1 MANILGQLVVNLIAS
16 TAGFESGMNAASKLA
31 QKSSKEI
38 QGAFNDVGDAL
49 GSLLGPLG
57 SIGSGISS
65 AFAGI
70 GKTAGGVLE
79 VLGPLGGAAG
89 VAGVALAG
97 MAAVGVAVGAAGIG
111 IAIHAAD
118 AAAHLGELSQSTG
131 VSVESLS
138 LLGDVAEAK
147 GISVDSMGKAL
158 EKLSKSAVAAAQAGP
173 KASNAYKDLGIAV
186 TNADGTMRPAEDIF
200 NSVSAKF
207 ATMPDGPLKTA
218 EAIKLFGKSGAE
230 LIPLLNEGGEKLTE
244 LEGHYKSLGDVI
256 TGPMAQSSE
265 QLKENESLVG
275 AAFTGVAND
284 LLADLVPAINVV
296 AQEFVSFFEDNRTQI
311 STFAEGV
318 GNSSKVVLN
327 LAQVVG
333 EVLSLISRVVTTSV
347 EVTQTAI
354 QTASN
359 VTAALGKGDISG
371 AWDAVK
377 AGGKTAADSVKYN
390 FDQAVSGVKDSIKS
404 IAGVWTAALPSAT
417 APKPQ
422 TQQVASA
429 PIDLDFI
436 TKTVDAL
443 QRQAEKEETL
453 AGAIGKATQ
462 SQIDA
467 NAAAIANEAIEKL
480 VDEATQKK
488 IQNTTAFK
496 NALAAAIPQIQ
507 AAAQWQAT
515 FKAAIADQGEFDSF
529 TKKIKDQI
537 AAMEGEAD
545 AGNAVEK
552 QQAKNTASLKPLAD
566 VVAQLTADYKALSAE
581 YGDQDSRVKD
591 LAQKIAS
598 LNQQYAQ
605 EKLAVDTLNAA
616 TAANAGKEELTQE
629 NSKIAAIKQTTA
641 ALLAGGEAY
650 AKVSTQVAEYAAKT
664 GASDDK
670 VKQFAADLKAENV
683 ALQQQAAI
691 ALASP
696 GQSQQA
702 QNLQIQIATLQQ
714 LSDQWQEQGKDITGV
729 QQAMLK
735 LNAEY
740 QNMQVEAGGA
750 MAGMTAAFADFAA
763 KVPTMGQTM
772 QQLTTTALNGIGDNL
787 ATMIATGKAKW
798 SDLVNSME
806 TALLKSSIN
815 TLLKQMFSSLG
826 GALSGQSGVLGSLG
840 SMLKGG
846 AGGASQ
852 AASSAALTT
861 AATTLSASGA
871 TLTAS
876 GATLTASGAT
886 LTASAASLT
895 AAAASLA
902 ASAASSSVGSV
913 GGGLGAM
920 AEGGDVTPGRSYIV
934 GEKRAEI
941 FTPRTAGTITP
952 NPAMAGGQSITQNY
966 NISTPNADSF
976 QRSQKQIS
984 SQMYRDAAYAHGQM
998 RR

>member
-1 MANILGQLVVNLIAS
+1 MTDILTHTI
-16 TAGFESGMNAASKLA
+16 T
-31 QKSSKEI
+31 
-38 QGAFNDVGDAL
+38 
-49 GSLLGPLG
+49 P
-57 SIGSGISS
+57 
-65 AFAGI
+65 
-70 GKTAGGVLE
+70 
-79 VLGPLGGAAG
+79 
-89 VAGVALAG
+89 
-97 MAAVGVAVGAAGIG
+97 
-111 IAIHAAD
+111 
-118 AAAHLGELSQSTG
+118 
-131 VSVESLS
+131 SVEL
-138 LLGDVAEAK
+138 
-147 GISVDSMGKAL
+147 
-158 EKLSKSAVAAAQAGP
+158 
-173 KASNAYKDLGIAV
+173 
-186 TNADGTMRPAEDIF
+186 T
-200 NSVSAKF
+200 
-207 ATMPDGPLKTA
+207 
-218 EAIKLFGKSGAE
+218 
-230 LIPLLNEGGEKLTE
+230 LN
-244 LEGHYKSLGDVI
+244 
-256 TGPMAQSSE
+256 
-265 QLKENESLVG
+265 
-275 AAFTGVAND
+275 
-284 LLADLVPAINVV
+284 
-296 AQEFVSFFEDNRTQI
+296 
-311 STFAEGV
+311 
-318 GNSSKVVLN
+318 
-327 LAQVVG
+327 
-333 EVLSLISRVVTTSV
+333 
-347 EVTQTAI
+347 
-354 QTASN
+354 
-359 VTAALGKGDISG
+359 
-371 AWDAVK
+371 
-377 AGGKTAADSVKYN
+377 GKTAADSVKYN

-422 TQQVASA
+422 SQQVASA

-515 FKAAIADQGEFDSF
+515 FKAALVDQGEFDSF

-552 QQAKNTASLKPLAD
+552 QQAKNTASLTPLAD
-566 VVAQLTADYKALSAE
+566 VVAQLTAEYKALSAE
-581 YGDQDSRVKD
+581 YGDQDPRVKD
-591 LAQKIAS
+591 LAQKVAS

-605 EKLAVDTLNAA
+605 EKLAVDTLNTA
-616 TAANAGKEELTQE
+616 TAANAGKEELAQQDA
-629 NSKIAAIKQTTA
+629 KIAAIKRSTA

-670 VKQFAADLKAENV
+670 VRQFKADLIAENV

-691 ALASP
+691 GLANP

-714 LSDQWQEQGKDITGV
+714 LSEQWQAQGKDITAV

-763 KVPTMGQTM
+763 KVPTMGETM

-798 SDLVNSME
+798 ADLVNSME

-826 GALSGQSGVLGSLG
+826 GALSGQGGMLGSLG
-840 SMLKGG
+840 SMMSGG
-846 AGGASQ
+846 AGGGDQ
-852 AASSAALTT
+852 LAATAALTT
-861 AATTLSASGA
+861 AGTGLTGSATA
-871 TLTAS
+871 
-876 GATLTASGAT
+876 
-886 LTASAASLT
+886 LTASATAITT
-895 AAAASLA
+895 AAGALS
-902 ASAASSSVGSV
+902 ASASASGIGGAAGGDS
-913 GGGLGAM
+913 GGGLFSDISSLDGM
-920 AEGGDVTPGRSYIV
+920 AGGGDVTPGKSYIV

-941 FTPRTAGTITP
+941 FTPRTGGSINP
-952 NPAMAGGQSITQNY
+952 NSAPNGGGGQSITQNY